1 MRRCLP
7 GLAAACLPQLA
18 LAHSP
23 MRGIGEFYAG
33 MLHPVLVPP
42 HALALFLFALLVGQ
56 GGVRAMRFAY
66 PPFLMALAVGL
77 VLAGFNVSL
86 GLPIEPVLMV
96 AAFICGLLVALQVPL
111 AMWLYML
118 LAAAM
123 GLIIGSDSGVTDYTR
138 QETFAALLGTWLGA
152 TISLV
157 LIAGVV
163 ELLTRPWLRVAVRVL
178 GSWGTASAVLVLAM
192 GLR

>member
-1 MRRCLP
+1 MRRCLT

-18 LAHSP
+18 MAHSP

-66 PPFLMALAVGL
+66 PPFLLALATG
-77 VLAGFNVSL
+77 
-86 GLPIEPVLMV
+86 LMV
-96 AAFICGLLVALQVPL
+96 AAFICGLLVALQASL
-111 AMWLYML
+111 AMWLYAV

-157 LIAGVV
+157 LVAGVV
-163 ELLTRPWLRVAVRVL
+163 ELLARPWLRVAVRVL

-192 GLR
+192 ALR